1 MTARWMIYGA
11 NGYTGRLVAAR
22 ARELGPGVVPPP
34 ILAGRDEAALAALGG
49 ELGLPWRAFPLT
61 DPGSLRAQLADVEAV
76 LCCAGPFVHT
86 SRALVEACLAGG
98 VHYLDI
104 TGEIPVFEAVLRR
117 GEAARA
123 AGVALLPGVGF
134 DVVPS
139 DCLAAK
145 LAAALPGAVELELA
159 FTSVGGSWSAGTL
172 KTMVEGLPHLGAIRR
187 DGKIVPVP
195 AAWDEK
201 TIPFGCGRRRA
212 VTIPWGDVS
221 TAFHTTGIPN
231 VRVYTGLPPKA
242 IAWLRR
248 LRFLLPVLGAG
259 PVKRRIAEFVGARF
273 RGPDEETRER
283 ARMYLWGRAADAA
296 GEEATLAIETPEGYN
311 LTATA
316 AVECVRRLLAG
327 EVEPGAWT
335 PARAFGADLIDGL
348 PGVAV
353 GEIERRAAPPADG
366 AGG

>member
-1 MTARWMIYGA
+1 
-11 NGYTGRLVAAR
+11 
-22 ARELGPGVVPPP
+22 
-34 ILAGRDEAALAALGG
+34 
-49 ELGLPWRAFPLT
+49 
-61 DPGSLRAQLADVEAV
+61 V
-76 LCCAGPFVHT
+76 LSCAGPFVHT
-86 SRALVEACLAGG
+86 SRALVEACLAAG

-145 LAAALPGAVELELA
+145 LAAALPEAVELELA

-187 DGKIVPVP
+187 GGKIVPVP

-221 TAFHTTGIPN
+221 TAWHTTGIPD
-231 VRVYTGLPPKA
+231 VRVYTALPPRM

-259 PVKRRIAEFVGARF
+259 VVKRRISELVEARF
-273 RGPDEETRER
+273 RGPDEQARES
-283 ARMYLWGRAADAA
+283 ARMYLWGRAADTA
-296 GEEATLAIETPEGYN
+296 GAEATLTMETPEGYT
-311 LTATA
+311 LTAAA

-335 PARAFGADLIDGL
+335 PARAFGADLIDRL
-348 PGVAV
+348 PGVVV
-353 GEIERRAAPPADG
+353 GAIERRAAPAAGGADG
-366 AGG
+366 ADGADG